1 MKKQWM
7 CLLLCAGLVT
17 FASARKFEVERNDAS
32 DLATVVK
39 GAVAGDTILVPPGT
53 YNLTT
58 DICKSVGDSF
68 KGSGRDQGCLWVGN
82 SGTSTNPIMIVG
94 TDASNPPNIVGPGV
108 SGNYYYTAHITGDY
122 VILKNL
128 KLSSGSKVLIIDAA
142 EGVTVEDCEIT
153 NSGTEILHVR
163 DASKNVV
170 INRNFIHGSGLVTGK
185 YGEGVY
191 IGTYSGS
198 WRSKNSSESAY
209 WGSDAN
215 GYDWRVTGTTVSCN
229 VIKATTAEPIDVKE
243 GVPGVTITGNMFVA
257 DWLAT
262 ESDAPSY
269 DDAYIDMKGVNAVV
283 TGNYMYDAKDASL
296 PFYNPKFKYFVEEV
310 SKNGNNVTAWGNAQG
325 KAVEPDAYAQTGWC
339 DNSANDNNQCF
350 EKDNHVVK
358 EIIDVRN
365 DCPEAFPIPGGS
377 AITYSDVDF
386 AAADEAR
393 LPNAGGSS
401 SSSTPGSSSSSTPG
415 SSSSNSGGT
424 TKTTYYEAESAEHG
438 TGEVKSHA
446 DAHGGSYV
454 IVKDQNVTFTVN
466 VPTTGSYDVLVRFSN
481 TASNAKTQTIQVNG
495 SKLMDKEFPVTL
507 EGNVGGA
514 NAKFEEVTIPM
525 NLNAGSNTIAF
536 IKSWGYVDL
545 DCIAITTI
553 ESPTPTK
560 TTRYEAESASHG
572 TAEVKTHKD
581 ASNGSYVFVKDQDV
595 VFNVNVATAGTYD
608 VLVRFSNTAS
618 NAKTQT
624 IQVNGTKVMDKEFPV
639 TLEGNVGGA
648 NAKFE
653 DMVLSLSL
661 KAGSNTIG
669 FIKSWGYVDLD
680 YIEITEGTA
689 AIFAKRAPM
698 NFRATVQGRS
708 LQIQSATVGAPY
720 AVMDMQGRVVKSGS
734 IGAASMVLPMPTS
747 GNYLVR
753 VGSQIQRISVK

>member
-7 CLLLCAGLVT
+7 CLLLCTGLVT
-17 FASARKFEVERNDAS
+17 FASARKFEVEQNNAV

-39 GAVAGDTILVPPGT
+39 DAVAGDTILVPPGT
-53 YNLTT
+53 YNLTS
-58 DICKSVGDSF
+58 SVCSATGDTF
-68 KGSGRDQGCLWVGN
+68 KGSGRDLGCLWVGN
-82 SGTSTNPIMIVG
+82 SGTASNPIMVVG
-94 TDASNPPNIVGPGV
+94 KDPANPPNIVGPGV
-108 SGNYYYTAHITGDY
+108 SANYYVAHITGDY
-122 VILKNL
+122 VYFKNL
-128 KLSSGSKVLIIDAA
+128 KIGGGSKSLIIDYADN
-142 EGVTVEDCEIT
+142 VVVEDCELYG
-153 NSGTEILHVR
+153 SGTELVHVR
-163 DASKNVV
+163 DSSQNAR
-170 INRNFIHGSGLVTGK
+170 INRNFIHGSGQVTGK

-191 IGTYSGS
+191 VGTYPGS
-198 WRSKNSSESAY
+198 WRTRNSAENSKLSSP
-209 WGSDAN
+209 DAN
-215 GYDWRVTGTTVSCN
+215 GYDWRVNGTEITCN
-229 VIKATTAEPIDVKE
+229 VIKATTAEPVDVKE
-243 GVPGVTITGNMFVA
+243 GVDGVLIKGNMFVA

-269 DDAYIDMKGVNAVV
+269 DDAYVDMKGINAVV
-283 TGNYMYDAKDASL
+283 KGNYMYDSKDATL
-296 PFYNPKFKYFVEEV
+296 PFYNVKFKYFVEEV
-310 SKNGNNVTAWGNAQG
+310 ANKDANAVAWENATG
-325 KAVEPDAYAQTGWC
+325 IKVRPDAYTSSGWC
-339 DNSANDNNQCF
+339 DNSADDNNQCF
-350 EKDNHVVK
+350 EKDNNVVK
-358 EIIDVRN
+358 EIRDVRN
-365 DCPEAFPIPGGS
+365 DCAEILSIPEGS
-377 AITYSDVDF
+377 AISYSGVNF
-386 AAADEAR
+386 ATADEIR
-393 LPNAGGSS
+393 L
-401 SSSTPGSSSSSTPG
+401 TPGGSSSSSTPG

-438 TGEVKSHA
+438 TAEVKSHA

-454 IVKDQNVTFTVN
+454 FVKDQNVTFTVN
-466 VPTTGSYDVLVRFSN
+466 VPTAGSYDVVVRFSN

-514 NAKFEEVTIPM
+514 NAKFEEMTIPM

-536 IKSWGYVDL
+536 IKNWGYVDL

-698 NFRATVQGRS
+698 NFRATLQGRS
-708 LQIQSATVGAPY
+708 LQIQSTTVGAPY

-734 IGAASMVLPMPTS
+734 IGAASMVLPMPAS

>member
-17 FASARKFEVERNDAS
+17 FASARKFEVDSGDAS
-32 DLATVVK
+32 DLTTVAK
-39 GAVAGDTILVPPGT
+39 NAEAGDTILVPPGT

-58 DICKSVGDSF
+58 SVCSATGDSF
-68 KGSGRDQGCLWVGN
+68 KGNGRDQGCLWVGGN
-82 SGTSTNPIMIVG
+82 PAKRTTKDNPIMIVG
-94 TDASNPPNIVGPGV
+94 TDPANPPNIVGPGI
-108 SGNYYYTAHITGDY
+108 GTGYYTAHITENFVY
-122 VILKNL
+122 FKNL
-128 KLSSGSKVLIIDAA
+128 KLSQGSKILIIDAA
-142 EGVTVEDCEIT
+142 EGVTVEDCELFDA
-153 NSGTEILHVR
+153 GTEILHVR
-163 DASKNVV
+163 DASKDTR
-170 INRNFIHGSGLVTGK
+170 INRNFIHGSGQKTGK
-185 YGEGVY
+185 WGEGVY
-191 IGTYSGS
+191 VGTYTDS
-198 WRSKNSSESAY
+198 WLSKDQSESSF

-215 GYDWRVTGTTVSCN
+215 GYDWRVEGTEITCN

-243 GVPGVTITGNMFVA
+243 AIDGIQIMGNMFVA

-262 ESDAPSY
+262 ESDAPDY

-283 TGNYMYDAKDASL
+283 TGNYMYDSKNTSL
-296 PFYNPKFKYFVEEV
+296 SFYNPKFKYFVEEV
-310 SKNGNNVTAWGNAQG
+310 TSTKQNLINWGNYLG
-325 KAVEPDAYAQTGWC
+325 RAVQPDKYAQQGWC
-339 DNSANDNNQCF
+339 DNSASDNNKCF
-350 EKDNHVVK
+350 EEDNHVVK

-377 AITYSDVDF
+377 EIKYSNVDF
-386 AAADEAR
+386 ATVDEIR
-393 LPNAGGSS
+393 LIPG
-401 SSSTPGSSSSSTPG
+401 GSSSSSTPG

-466 VPTTGSYDVLVRFSN
+466 VPTAGSYDVVVRFSN

-525 NLNAGSNTIAF
+525 NLNAGSNKIAF
-536 IKSWGYVDL
+536 IKNWGYVDL

-581 ASNGSYVFVKDQDV
+581 ASNGSYVFVKDQNV

>member
-17 FASARKFEVERNDAS
+17 FASARKFEVTKGDAS
-32 DLATVVK
+32 DLATAAK
-39 GAVAGDTILVPPGT
+39 NAVAGDTILVPPGT
-53 YNLTT
+53 YKLDT
-58 DICKSVGDSF
+58 DICQSVADSF
-68 KGSGRDQGCLWVGN
+68 KGDGRDKGCLWVGGK
-82 SGTSTNPIMIVG
+82 SDKRTTKDNPIMIVG
-94 TDASNPPNIVGPGV
+94 TDPANPPDIIGPGTG
-108 SGNYYYTAHITGDY
+108 SNYYTAHITENY
-122 VILKNL
+122 VYFKNL
-128 KLSSGSKVLIIDAA
+128 KLSQGSKVLIIDYAQN
-142 EGVTVEDCEIT
+142 VIVEDCELT
-153 NSGTEILHVR
+153 GSGTELLHVR
-163 DASKNVV
+163 DSSQNVV
-170 INRNFIHGSGLVTGK
+170 INRNFIHGSGHYTGM

-191 IGTYSGS
+191 VGTYPGS
-198 WRSKNSSESAY
+198 WYTRNSDDRAKLKTPDNY
-209 WGSDAN
+209 
-215 GYDWRVTGTTVSCN
+215 GYDWRVNGTQITCN

-243 GVPGVTITGNMFVA
+243 GVDGVRIAKNMFVA

-262 ESDAPSY
+262 ESGAPSY
-269 DDAYIDMKGVNAVV
+269 DDAYIDMKGRNAVV
-283 TGNYMYDAKDASL
+283 DSNYMYDSKDASL
-296 PFYNPKFKYFVEEV
+296 LFYNPKFKYFVEEV
-310 SKNGNNVTAWGNAQG
+310 ANKDANAVAWEEATGI
-325 KAVEPDAYAQTGWC
+325 KVRPDGYTSTGWC
-339 DNSANDNNQCF
+339 DNSASDNNKCF
-350 EKDNHVVK
+350 AASNNVVK
-358 EIIDVRN
+358 EIRDVRN
-365 DCPEAFPIPGGS
+365 DCDEILSIPGGS

-386 AAADEAR
+386 AAADEIR
-393 LPNAGGSS
+393 L
-401 SSSTPGSSSSSTPG
+401 TPGGSSSSSTPG

-481 TASNAKTQTIQVNG
+481 TAQNAKTQTIQVNG

-525 NLNAGSNTIAF
+525 NLNAGSNKIAF
-536 IKSWGYVDL
+536 IKNWGYVDL

-669 FIKSWGYVDLD
+669 FIKNWGYVDLD
-680 YIEITEGTA
+680 YIEITENAA

-698 NFRATVQGRS
+698 NFRATVQGRL
-708 LQIQSATVGAPY
+708 LQIQSATVGAAY

-734 IGAASMVLPMPTS
+734 IGAASMVLPMPAS